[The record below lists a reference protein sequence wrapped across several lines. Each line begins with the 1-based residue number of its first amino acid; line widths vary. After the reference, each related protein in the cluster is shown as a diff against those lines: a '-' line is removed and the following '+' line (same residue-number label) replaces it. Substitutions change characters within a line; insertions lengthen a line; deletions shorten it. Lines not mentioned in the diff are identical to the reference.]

1 MKPAT
6 TMRPAKALS
15 AGPANKPRMTDFSH
29 IETYIFDLDN
39 TLYPAD
45 CHLFA
50 QIDAKMTTFIEERL
64 HLPHEEA
71 RHLQKKYY
79 SVYGTTLNGLMTLH
93 NIPPEDFLHFVHD
106 IDLTPV
112 DRNDALRSAISAL
125 PGKRYIFTNGSV
137 AHAENVA
144 GKIGILDLF
153 DGIFDIIQAD
163 YTPKPHA
170 VTYQRFTEQFA
181 INPARSAMFEDLPEN
196 LRTAHDMGLTTVLVQ
211 SEADWLHDEP
221 SEKRPARAGETYQ
234 HVHHTTQD
242 LTSFLTGLKTA
253 A

>member
-1 MKPAT
+1 
-6 TMRPAKALS
+6 
-15 AGPANKPRMTDFSH
+15 MTDFTH
-29 IETYIFDLDN
+29 IDSWVFDLDN

-45 CHLFA
+45 CHLFS
-50 QIDAKMTTFIEERL
+50 QIDAKMTGFIEQ
-64 HLPHEEA
+64 HLELPYAEA
-71 RHLQKKYY
+71 RYLQKHYY
-79 SVYGTTLNGLMTLH
+79 RVYGTTLNGLMTEH
-93 NIPPEDFLHFVHD
+93 RIRPEDFLSHVHD

-112 DRNDALRSAISAL
+112 TQNTPLREAISAL

-153 DGIFDIIQAD
+153 DGIFDIIQAG

-170 VTYQRFTEQFA
+170 VTYQKFTEQFSLA
-181 INPARSAMFEDLPEN
+181 PSRSAMFEDLQEN
-196 LRTAHDMGLTTVLVQ
+196 LLAAHEMGLTTVLIQ
-211 SEADWLHDEP
+211 SEAEWLADEP
-221 SEKRPARAGETYQ
+221 DEKRPARSGETFD
-234 HVHHTTQD
+234 HVHYTTGD